1 MFDAARGLGLDDLK
15 RRAIDHVHSDDSVAG
30 CHSQAGPG
38 QAVAHYLDIHFI
50 ANLW

>member
-1 MFDAARGLGLDDLK
+1 MTLALGHPGVSTTI
-15 RRAIDHVHSDDSVAG
+15 IDNVYSDDSVAG